1 MALTRTPPLQ
11 GRGIDHL
18 VLCVRDLDAASSVYE
33 KLGFTLTPRA
43 SHDWGTDNRLVQMG
57 GCFLEIIEVA
67 HPEKMLPPA
76 PRQFRFGSFI
86 ETYLQQREGFGML
99 VFESHDAAANR
110 DEFAAKGLSDFDRFD
125 FERQAKLPDGSA
137 VTVGFSLA
145 FVSRPEAPD
154 AAFFVCQQ
162 HAPQYFW
169 KPDYQR
175 HANGAAMVGEVVMVA
190 NDPARLRPLFAGL
203 QQPESVSLEDGILRT
218 ETARGWV
225 TAMTPANYE
234 TWFGAPAMNWPE
246 RPEGPHLAAF
256 RVVVSDLS
264 AVEKQLQEQSFSYH
278 WAKGGLTIP
287 PEQLFGVTLSFVQG
301 DVTQSTDASLPALP
315 AS

>member
-1 MALTRTPPLQ
+1 MTRTPPLQ

-18 VLCVRDLDAASSVYE
+18 VLCVKDLDAAAAVYE

-67 HPEKMLPPA
+67 HPEKLLPPA
-76 PRQFRFGSFI
+76 PRQFRFGGFI
-86 ETYLQQREGFGML
+86 ENYLRRREGFGML
-99 VFESHDAAANR
+99 VFESHDAAADR
-110 DEFAAKGLSDFDRFD
+110 DEFARKGLSDYDRFD
-125 FERQAKLPDGSA
+125 FERQARLPDGA
-137 VTVGFSLA
+137 TVTVGFSLA
-145 FVSRPEAPD
+145 FVSPPETPD

-175 HANGAAMVGEVVMVA
+175 HANGAATVGEVVMVA
-190 NDPARLRPLFAGL
+190 ENPDRLQPLFTGL
-203 QQPESVSLEDGILRT
+203 QQPESVSLEDGILRA

-225 TAMTPANYE
+225 TAMTPSEFAS
-234 TWFGAPAMNWPE
+234 WFGAPAADWPE

-256 RVVVSDLS
+256 RVVVSDLA
-264 AVEKQLQEQSFSYH
+264 AVEKHLQDQAITHH
-278 WAKGGLTIP
+278 WAKAGLTVP
-287 PEQLFGVTLSFVQG
+287 PQQLFGVALSFVQG
-301 DVTQSTDASLPALP
+301 TASEDAAGPVLTLPAP
-315 AS
+315 